1 MNGERSVWV
10 ASFAVGA
17 AMVVVIVV
25 VMALAAAISPIR

>member
-17 AMVVVIVV
+17 GMVAVILV
-25 VMALAAAISPIR
+25 VMALAAVISPIR